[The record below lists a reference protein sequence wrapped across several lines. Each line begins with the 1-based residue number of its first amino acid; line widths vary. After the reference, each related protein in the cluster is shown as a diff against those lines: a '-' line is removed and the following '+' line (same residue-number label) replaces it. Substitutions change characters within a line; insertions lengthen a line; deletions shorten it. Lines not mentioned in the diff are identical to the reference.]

1 MFEPVPEP
9 TGAGGVIKLIGG
21 LFLGVVAGIL
31 IPVVVFMMVASGGG
45 SGGVARLW
53 VAEILDLGIL
63 AVIGYLT
70 YREIA
75 HSMLARGF
83 MIGISIAFL
92 MNAICGFVLLRLR

>member
-1 MFEPVPEP
+1 MSEHVPES
-9 TGAGGVIKLIGG
+9 TGAGGVVKLIGG

-45 SGGVARLW
+45 SGVARLW

-70 YREIA
+70 YQATA
-75 HSMLARGF
+75 HSMLARGL
-83 MIGISIAFL
+83 MIGISLAFL
-92 MNAICGFVLLRLR
+92 LNAICGFALLRLR